1 MQIAMTVQQQIDL
14 AASFPKVGSQE
25 RMSMFVSLRKKIAC
39 WANAQLINY
48 RIVEV
53 DDTYVTA
60 LPDTT
65 QLITLDDD
73 LVLKFAE
80 YIKELDTN
88 HMVKKAFASIYQQVL
103 DEAEALQAA
112 AETESDTTEE
122 SEE

>member
-88 HMVKKAFASIYQQVL
+88 HMVKKAFAELYQQVL

-112 AETESDTTEE
+112 AESETTEE